1 MSTEEM
7 IVINSPN
14 KNRKVKLF
22 KILMAMN
29 TQKFKCK
36 NKRLLNKN
44 NWTNINKKSINKL
57 TTKLLILQK

>member
-1 MSTEEM
+1 MLTEM
-7 IVINSPN
+7 IVTSSLN
-14 KNRKVKLF
+14 KKSKAKLF
-22 KILMAMN
+22 RVLMTMN